1 MKKVA
6 LLSLF
11 FLIVLGISFAQTSNV
26 TVAEIKTSAVCESCK
41 ERIEKN
47 LKKVE
52 GIISADLNVDTKI
65 LKVEFDSS
73 KISLDEI
80 KQRVSKIGYD
90 ADEVKRDP
98 KAYKKLPKCCRI
110 DG

>member
-1 MKKVA
+1 MKKYA

-26 TVAEIKTSAVCESCK
+26 TVSEIKTSAVCEMCK

-47 LKKVE
+47 LKKVK

>member
-1 MKKVA
+1 MK
-6 LLSLF
+6 SFIFLF
-11 FLIVLGISFAQTSNV
+11 AILVLTFSFALSQSQTQ
-26 TVAEIKTSAVCESCK
+26 TTAEIKTSAVCESCK

-47 LKKVE
+47 LKKVD
-52 GIISADLNVDTKI
+52 GIINADLNVDTKV
-65 LKVEFDSS
+65 LTVTFDTS
-73 KISLDEI
+73 KILLQDI
-80 KQRVSKIGYD
+80 KLRISKIGYD